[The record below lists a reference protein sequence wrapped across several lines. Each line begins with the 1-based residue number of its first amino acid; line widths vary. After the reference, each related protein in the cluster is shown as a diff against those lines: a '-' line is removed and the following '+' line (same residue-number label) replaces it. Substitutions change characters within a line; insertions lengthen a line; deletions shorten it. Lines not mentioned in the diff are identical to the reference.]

1 MAQTTAPD
9 AATSLT
15 PRTLNTARIEQA
27 NVHFQGGFTF
37 LLRFA
42 EKRAETFN

>member
-15 PRTLNTARIEQA
+15 PWTFNTGRIEKA
-27 NVHFQGGFTF
+27 NVHFQSVLTF
-37 LLRFA
+37 MLRLA